1 MNIMLEYA
9 DKLVHY
15 CENNDCGY
23 CRFKFNGDCV
33 FKYCNLLYSITN
45 MDTPTKPF
53 TVSSDEMAAIISLMG
68 LASECEKTPCHN
80 CSLQLNGR
88 CIMEQK
94 KAPEKIRED
103 LDSAIKLWYKERNE
117 KVIESLELL
126 MHVCNGY
133 DSCKKCPLQFEGEC
147 FKQHSIGRW
156 DEVVDKLM
164 EDEE

>member
-15 CENNDCGY
+15 CENNLCEF

-45 MDTPTKPF
+45 MDTPSKPF
-53 TVSSDEMAAIISLMG
+53 VVLKDEIEAIISLMG

-80 CSLQLNGR
+80 CPLQLNGR

-103 LDSAIKLWYKERNE
+103 LDAAKKLWYKERNE
-117 KVIESLELL
+117 KIAESLEIL
-126 MHVCNGY
+126 Y
-133 DSCKKCPLQFEGEC
+133 DTCRDHGTCKECPLKLDGDC
-147 FKQHSIGRW
+147 FKQHCIGRW
-156 DEVVDKLM
+156 GEVADKLR
-164 EDEE
+164 EDVK